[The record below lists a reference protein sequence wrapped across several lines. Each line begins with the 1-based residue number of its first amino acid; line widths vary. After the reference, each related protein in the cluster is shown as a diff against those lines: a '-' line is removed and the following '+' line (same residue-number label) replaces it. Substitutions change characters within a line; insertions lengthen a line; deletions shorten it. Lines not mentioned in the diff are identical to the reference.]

1 MLRSPEENSSVNSEA
16 LDTLDL
22 FPEEDINSTYSKRM
36 EFNDSA
42 LADLNNAND
51 VHPLR
56 GANSQMER
64 IKGFEGEAEHPDP
77 IPCQLVVMALEGDRS
92 IVLTRQLQ
100 KNNAKEPGGVT

>member
-1 MLRSPEENSSVNSEA
+1 
-16 LDTLDL
+16 
-22 FPEEDINSTYSKRM
+22 M

-77 IPCQLVVMALEGDRS
+77 IPCQLVVMVLEGDRS
-92 IVLTRQLQ
+92 IVLNLARNKRFRFLTSHSAAHSRSRILYPHSLRLALFLQ
-100 KNNAKEPGGVT
+100 TSVLSFSPYH